1 MLVSALF
8 SYIHWDTMLV
18 SAMYSDIRLGLMVVI
33 AMYMYHGVQWVT
45 VEVSRTLSRKQMDAI
60 LFKSEKD
67 RQFLGT

>member
-8 SYIHWDTMLV
+8 SYIHLDTMLV

-33 AMYMYHGVQWVT
+33 AMYHGVQWVT

-67 RQFLGT
+67 R

>member
-33 AMYMYHGVQWVT
+33 AMYHGVQWVT